1 LTLTVK
7 LNLTNTIQVLLL
19 RLIVVKLSK
28 TNDMKKIIGLSIL
41 TALTLISCT
50 PIILL
55 QQTEFNEI
63 PVGSKMVFVT
73 VDYSKDSLFNR
84 VSKSFARYGCP
95 VKSDKGAM
103 QVLCDGKSVE
113 GGTLMKIQA
122 FVDDEGNGS
131 SVLFSGDW
139 GLDGNGQIAM
149 KAFAGMTMYST
160 MPIIFNGRGTTKPDV
175 AFQHMVILAK
185 QLDGKITYR

>member
-1 LTLTVK
+1 MTLTVK
-7 LNLTNTIQVLLL
+7 FNLTNTIQVLLL

-160 MPIIFNGRGTTKPDV
+160 MPIVFNGRGTTKPDV

>member
-1 LTLTVK
+1 MTLTVK

-160 MPIIFNGRGTTKPDV
+160 MPIVFNGRGTTKPDV

>member
-1 LTLTVK
+1 MTLTVK
-7 LNLTNTIQVLLL
+7 INFTAFIEDLLL
-19 RLIVVKLSK
+19 SINRIKLSK
-28 TNDMKKIIGLSIL
+28 TPDMKKIIGLSIL
-41 TALTLISCT
+41 TAFTLISCT

-160 MPIIFNGRGTTKPDV
+160 MPIVFNGRGTTKPDV

-185 QLDGKITYR
+185 QLEGKITYR

>member
-1 LTLTVK
+1 MTLTDK
-7 LNLTNTIQVLLL
+7 INFTTFIEDLLL
-19 RLIVVKLSK
+19 SVNRIKLSK
-28 TNDMKKIIGLSIL
+28 TTDMKKIIGLSIL
-41 TALTLISCT
+41 TAFTLISCS

-160 MPIIFNGRGTTKPDV
+160 MPIVFNGRGTTKPDV

>member
-1 LTLTVK
+1 MTLTV
-7 LNLTNTIQVLLL
+7 NIYFTAFIEDLLL
-19 RLIVVKLSK
+19 SLNRIRLSK
-28 TNDMKKIIGLSIL
+28 TTDMKKIIGLSIL
-41 TALTLISCT
+41 TAFTLISCT

-160 MPIIFNGRGTTKPDV
+160 MPIVFNGRGTTKPDI

-185 QLDGKITYR
+185 QLDGKISYR

>member
-1 LTLTVK
+1 MTETLTKFQAESETKVFDAK
-7 LNLTNTIQVLLL
+7 HRKTIANNMGKY
-19 RLIVVKLSK
+19 R
-28 TNDMKKIIGLSIL
+28 
-41 TALTLISCT
+41 
-50 PIILL
+50 
-55 QQTEFNEI
+55 
-63 PVGSKMVFVT
+63 
-73 VDYSKDSLFNR
+73 
-84 VSKSFARYGCP
+84 
-95 VKSDKGAM
+95 
-103 QVLCDGKSVE
+103 KSVE

-160 MPIIFNGRGTTKPDV
+160 MPIVFNGRGTTKPDV

>member
-1 LTLTVK
+1 MTLTVK

>member
-7 LNLTNTIQVLLL
+7 INFTAFIEDLLL
-19 RLIVVKLSK
+19 SINRIKLSK
-28 TNDMKKIIGLSIL
+28 TTDMKKIIGLSVL
-41 TALTLISCT
+41 TAFTLISCT

-63 PVGSKMVFVT
+63 PVGSKMDFVT
-73 VDYSKDSLFNR
+73 VNYSKDSLFNR

-160 MPIIFNGRGTTKPDV
+160 MPIVFNGRGTTKPDV

>member
-1 LTLTVK
+1 MSLNVK
-7 LNLTNTIQVLLL
+7 INFTAFIEE
-19 RLIVVKLSK
+19 LISSVNRVTFSK
-28 TNDMKKIIGLSIL
+28 TTDMKKIIGLSIL
-41 TALTLISCT
+41 TAFTLISCT

-160 MPIIFNGRGTTKPDV
+160 MPIVFNGRGTTKPDV

>member
-1 LTLTVK
+1 MTLTVK
-7 LNLTNTIQVLLL
+7 INFTAFIEDLLL
-19 RLIVVKLSK
+19 SINRIKLSK
-28 TNDMKKIIGLSIL
+28 TPDMKKIIGLSIL
-41 TALTLISCT
+41 TAFTLISCT
-50 PIILL
+50 LIILL

-160 MPIIFNGRGTTKPDV
+160 MPIVFNGRGTTKPDV

-185 QLDGKITYR
+185 QLDGKVTYR

>member
-1 LTLTVK
+1 MG
-7 LNLTNTIQVLLL
+7 
-19 RLIVVKLSK
+19 K
-28 TNDMKKIIGLSIL
+28 TTDLKKIIGLSIL
-41 TALTLISCT
+41 TAFTLISCT

-160 MPIIFNGRGTTKPDV
+160 MPIVFNGRGTTKPDV

>member
-7 LNLTNTIQVLLL
+7 INFTAFIEDLLL
-19 RLIVVKLSK
+19 SVNRIKLSK
-28 TNDMKKIIGLSIL
+28 TTDMKKIIGLSIL
-41 TALTLISCT
+41 TAFTLISCT

-160 MPIIFNGRGTTKPDV
+160 MPIVFNGRGTTKPDI

>member
-1 LTLTVK
+1 MTLTV
-7 LNLTNTIQVLLL
+7 NIYFTAFIEDLLL
-19 RLIVVKLSK
+19 SLNRIRLSK
-28 TNDMKKIIGLSIL
+28 TTDMKKIIGLSIL
-41 TALTLISCT
+41 TAFTLISCT

-160 MPIIFNGRGTTKPDV
+160 MPIVFNGRGTTKPDI

>member
-1 LTLTVK
+1 MTLTVK

-41 TALTLISCT
+41 TAFTLISCT

-160 MPIIFNGRGTTKPDV
+160 MPIVFNGRGTTKPDV

>member
-1 LTLTVK
+1 MTLTVK
-7 LNLTNTIQVLLL
+7 INFTAFIEDLLL
-19 RLIVVKLSK
+19 SLNRIKLSK
-28 TNDMKKIIGLSIL
+28 TTDMKKIIGLSIL
-41 TALTLISCT
+41 TAFTLISCT

-63 PVGSKMVFVT
+63 PVGSKSVFIT
-73 VDYSKDSLFNR
+73 VNYSKDSLFNR

-95 VKSDKGAM
+95 VKSDRAAM

-160 MPIIFNGRGTTKPDV
+160 MPIVFNGRGTTKPDV

>member
-1 LTLTVK
+1 MTLTVK
-7 LNLTNTIQVLLL
+7 INFTAFIEE
-19 RLIVVKLSK
+19 LISSVNRVTFSK
-28 TNDMKKIIGLSIL
+28 TTDMKKIIGLSIL
-41 TALTLISCT
+41 TAFTLISCT

-160 MPIIFNGRGTTKPDV
+160 MPIVFNGRGTTKPDV

>member
-1 LTLTVK
+1 
-7 LNLTNTIQVLLL
+7 
-19 RLIVVKLSK
+19 
-28 TNDMKKIIGLSIL
+28 MKKIIGLSIL
-41 TALTLISCT
+41 TAFTLISCS

-131 SVLFSGDW
+131 SVLFSGDIPQKRPTSTIS
-139 GLDGNGQIAM
+139 DGNYARSRHW
-149 KAFAGMTMYST
+149 F
-160 MPIIFNGRGTTKPDV
+160 
-175 AFQHMVILAK
+175 
-185 QLDGKITYR
+185 

>member
-1 LTLTVK
+1 MTLTVK
-7 LNLTNTIQVLLL
+7 INFTAFIED
-19 RLIVVKLSK
+19 LILSVNRIKLSK
-28 TNDMKKIIGLSIL
+28 TTDMKKIIGLSIL
-41 TALTLISCT
+41 TAFTLISCT

-95 VKSDKGAM
+95 VKSDRGAM
-103 QVLCDGKSVE
+103 QVICDGKSVE
-113 GGTLMKIQA
+113 GGTLMKLQA

-139 GLDGNGQIAM
+139 GLDANGQIAM
-149 KAFAGMTMYST
+149 KAFGGMTMYST
-160 MPIIFNGRGTTKPDV
+160 MPIVFNGRGTTKPDI

>member
-1 LTLTVK
+1 MTLTV
-7 LNLTNTIQVLLL
+7 NINFTAFIEDLLL
-19 RLIVVKLSK
+19 SINRIKLSK
-28 TNDMKKIIGLSIL
+28 TTDMKKIIGLSIL
-41 TALTLISCT
+41 TAFTLISCT

-63 PVGSKMVFVT
+63 PVGSKIVFVT

-160 MPIIFNGRGTTKPDV
+160 MPIVFNGRGTTKPDV

>member
-1 LTLTVK
+1 MTLTVK
-7 LNLTNTIQVLLL
+7 INFTAFIEDLLL
-19 RLIVVKLSK
+19 SLNRIRLSK
-28 TNDMKKIIGLSIL
+28 TTDMKKIIGLSIL
-41 TALTLISCT
+41 TAFTLISCT

-160 MPIIFNGRGTTKPDV
+160 MPIVFNGRGTTKPDV

>member
-1 LTLTVK
+1 LSLNVK
-7 LNLTNTIQVLLL
+7 INFTAFIEE
-19 RLIVVKLSK
+19 LISSVNRVTFSK
-28 TNDMKKIIGLSIL
+28 TTDMKKIIGLSVL
-41 TALTLISCT
+41 TAFTLISCT

-73 VDYSKDSLFNR
+73 VNYSKDSLFNR

-139 GLDGNGQIAM
+139 GLDGSGQIAM

-160 MPIIFNGRGTTKPDV
+160 MPIVFNGRGTTKPDV

>member
-1 LTLTVK
+1 MTLTVK
-7 LNLTNTIQVLLL
+7 LNLTNTIQDLLL

-55 QQTEFNEI
+55 QQTEFNET

-84 VSKSFARYGCP
+84 VSNPSH
-95 VKSDKGAM
+95 VMDVLLSLIKG
-103 QVLCDGKSVE
+103 LCRFYV
-113 GGTLMKIQA
+113 
-122 FVDDEGNGS
+122 
-131 SVLFSGDW
+131 
-139 GLDGNGQIAM
+139 
-149 KAFAGMTMYST
+149 
-160 MPIIFNGRGTTKPDV
+160 
-175 AFQHMVILAK
+175 MVNLLK
-185 QLDGKITYR
+185 EEP

>member
-1 LTLTVK
+1 MSLNVK
-7 LNLTNTIQVLLL
+7 INFTAFIEE
-19 RLIVVKLSK
+19 LISSVNRVTFSK
-28 TNDMKKIIGLSIL
+28 TTDMKKIIGLSIL
-41 TALTLISCT
+41 TAFTLISCT

-55 QQTEFNEI
+55 QQMEFNEI

-160 MPIIFNGRGTTKPDV
+160 MPIVFNGRGTTKPDV

>member
-1 LTLTVK
+1 
-7 LNLTNTIQVLLL
+7 
-19 RLIVVKLSK
+19 
-28 TNDMKKIIGLSIL
+28 MKKIIGLSIL
-41 TALTLISCT
+41 TAFTLISCS

-122 FVDDEGNGS
+122 FVDDEGSGS

-160 MPIIFNGRGTTKPDV
+160 MPIVFNGRGTTKPDV

>member
-1 LTLTVK
+1 MTLTVK
-7 LNLTNTIQVLLL
+7 INFTAFIEE
-19 RLIVVKLSK
+19 LISSVNSVTFSK
-28 TNDMKKIIGLSIL
+28 TTDMKKIIGLSIL
-41 TALTLISCT
+41 TAFTLISCT

-160 MPIIFNGRGTTKPDV
+160 MPIVFNGRGTTKPDV

>member
-1 LTLTVK
+1 MTLNVK
-7 LNLTNTIQVLLL
+7 INFIAFIEE
-19 RLIVVKLSK
+19 LISSVNRVTFSK
-28 TNDMKKIIGLSIL
+28 TTDMKKIIGLSIL
-41 TALTLISCT
+41 TAFTLISCT

-122 FVDDEGNGS
+122 FVDDEENGS

-160 MPIIFNGRGTTKPDV
+160 MPIVFNGRGTTKPDV

>member
-1 LTLTVK
+1 MTLTV
-7 LNLTNTIQVLLL
+7 NIYFTAFIEDLLL
-19 RLIVVKLSK
+19 SLNRIRLSK
-28 TNDMKKIIGLSIL
+28 TTDMKKIIGLSIL
-41 TALTLISCT
+41 TAFTLISCT

-160 MPIIFNGRGTTKPDV
+160 MPIVFNGRGTTKPDV

>member
-1 LTLTVK
+1 LSLNVK
-7 LNLTNTIQVLLL
+7 INFTAFIEE
-19 RLIVVKLSK
+19 LISSVNRITFSK
-28 TNDMKKIIGLSIL
+28 TTDMKKIIGLSIL
-41 TALTLISCT
+41 TAFTLISCT

-160 MPIIFNGRGTTKPDV
+160 MPIVFNGRGTTKPDV

>member
-1 LTLTVK
+1 MSLNVK
-7 LNLTNTIQVLLL
+7 INFTAFIEE
-19 RLIVVKLSK
+19 LISSVNRVTFSK
-28 TNDMKKIIGLSIL
+28 TTDMKKIIGLSIL
-41 TALTLISCT
+41 TAFTLISCT

-122 FVDDEGNGS
+122 FVDDEGSGS

-160 MPIIFNGRGTTKPDV
+160 MPIVFNGRGTTKPDV